1 MIVFREFPGCTVV
14 RLQHFHYQ
22 DLGSV
27 PSWGI
32 KIPQATQH
40 GQGNKTHT
48 HTHTHNVILFP
59 HNVTELVWVVLQ
71 KTKEPGKK
79 RYHVNIN

>member
-1 MIVFREFPGCTVV
+1 MIFFQEFPGGTVV
-14 RLQHFHYQ
+14 RLQHDHYH

-32 KIPQATQH
+32 KILQATQH

-48 HTHTHNVILFP
+48 HTHNVILFP
-59 HNVTELVWVVLQ
+59 YNVTELVWVVLQ

-79 RYHVNIN
+79 RYHVNVN